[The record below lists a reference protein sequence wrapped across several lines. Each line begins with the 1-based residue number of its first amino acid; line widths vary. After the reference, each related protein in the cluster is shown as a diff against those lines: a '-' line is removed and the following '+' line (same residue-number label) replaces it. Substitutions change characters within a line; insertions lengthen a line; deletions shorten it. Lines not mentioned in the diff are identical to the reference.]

1 MIRLLKYM
9 KWWYWLFVLAMVGIV
24 YQQVSFDLSIPEYIG
39 NIIQLVGIGAS
50 TGISQTNDI
59 LIEGLKM
66 LAVAMGSIALTT
78 VVGLIAARI
87 GAGLSRNIRQEL
99 YQRVDEFSMKEMNDF
114 STASLITR
122 STNDITQVQM
132 AVIFTLRMAITAP
145 IMAIKGI
152 TKITGISDEMSL
164 VVAIAIVLIMV
175 MISVIFINVL
185 PRFRKIQDLTDD
197 LNLVTRENITGIR
210 VIRAFNSEDYEEE
223 KFDGV
228 NSSLTRTNL
237 EVNFAMA
244 FMMPGMQLVMNGV
257 NLTIIWLG
265 AILIG
270 NLTLGS
276 TPFEGL
282 ALETQ
287 FVTYANMIIMSFMM
301 LIMLFIMVP
310 RAQVSGKRINEVLKK
325 TISVKDKNQTSDII
339 LADKGVPIVEFEN
352 VNFNYDG
359 ANENVLDDI
368 NLKIYQGET
377 VAVIGS
383 TGSGKS
389 TLINLIPRFFD
400 VTNGSLKIHGDDIR
414 NYSQEDL
421 HNLIGYVPQSGTL
434 FSGTVRSNVKIGKD
448 SATDEEIYEALEIA
462 QASEFVNT
470 LEDGLDANIAQGGK
484 NFSGGQKQRLS
495 IARAIVRQPEIYIF
509 DDSFSALDYKTDKL
523 LRKELNEKLPS
534 ATKFIVA
541 QRIGTIIKAD
551 KIVVLEKG
559 KIACVGTHGELLDS
573 CDVYKEI
580 ALSQLSEEEIK
591 HGK

>member
-1 MIRLLKYM
+1 
-9 KWWYWLFVLAMVGIV
+9 
-24 YQQVSFDLSIPEYIG
+24 
-39 NIIQLVGIGAS
+39 
-50 TGISQTNDI
+50 
-59 LIEGLKM
+59 M
-66 LAVAMGSIALTT
+66 LAVTLGSISLTI

-99 YQRVDEFSMKEMNDF
+99 YQKVDAFSMKEMNEF

-164 VVAIAIVLIMV
+164 IVAVGIVLIMI
-175 MISVIFINVL
+175 MISVIFVNVL
-185 PRFRKIQDLTDD
+185 PRFRKIQALTDD

-210 VIRAFNSEDYEEE
+210 VIRAFNSEGYEEK
-223 KFDGV
+223 KFDNV
-228 NSSLTRTNL
+228 NTSLTRTNL

-244 FMMPGMQLVMNGV
+244 FMMPGMQIIMAGV
-257 NLTIIWLG
+257 NLAIIWLG
-265 AILIG
+265 AILIN

-276 TPFEGL
+276 TPIEGL

-310 RAQVSGKRINEVLKK
+310 RAQVSGKRINEVLQKG
-325 TISVKDKNQTSDII
+325 ISVQDRTETSEVVVT
-339 LADKGVPIVEFEN
+339 KRRVPIVEYEH
-352 VNFNYDG
+352 VNFSYEG
-359 ANENVLDDI
+359 ANENVLNDI
-368 NLKIYQGET
+368 NLTIYPGET
-377 VAVIGS
+377 VAVVGS

-389 TLINLIPRFFD
+389 TLINLIPRFYD
-400 VTNGSLKIHGDDIR
+400 VTSGSLKVYGKDIR
-414 NYSQEDL
+414 EYSQEDL

-434 FSGTVRSNVKIGKD
+434 FSGTTRSNVKIGKEN
-448 SATDEEIYEALEIA
+448 ATDEQVLEALKIS
-462 QASEFVNT
+462 QAMEFVND

-484 NFSGGQKQRLS
+484 NFSGGQKQRLG
-495 IARAIVRQPEIYIF
+495 IARAIVREPQMYIF

-523 LRKELNEKLPS
+523 LRKELNEKLPDS
-534 ATKFIVA
+534 TKFIVA
-541 QRIGTIIKAD
+541 QRIGTVIKAD

-559 KIACVGTHGELLDS
+559 RIACVGTHDELLNT

-580 ALSQLSEEEIK
+580 ALSQLSEEEIT
-591 HGK
+591 HG

>member
-1 MIRLLKYM
+1 MIKLLKYM
-9 KWWYWLFVLAMVGIV
+9 KWWYWLFILLMVGIV

-39 NIIQLVGIGAS
+39 NIIQYVGEGAR
-50 TGISQTNDI
+50 TGESQTPEI
-59 LIEGLKM
+59 LQEGLKM
-66 LAVAMGSIALTT
+66 LAVTLGSISLTI

-99 YQRVDEFSMKEMNDF
+99 YQKVDEFSMKEMNEF

-164 VVAIAIVLIMV
+164 IVAVGIVLIMI
-175 MISVIFINVL
+175 MISVIFVNVL
-185 PRFRKIQDLTDD
+185 PRFRKIQALTDD

-210 VIRAFNSEDYEEE
+210 VIRAFNSEGYEEK
-223 KFDGV
+223 KFDNV
-228 NSSLTRTNL
+228 NTSLTRTNL

-244 FMMPGMQLVMNGV
+244 FMMPGMQIIMAGV
-257 NLTIIWLG
+257 NLAIIWLG
-265 AILIG
+265 AILIN

-276 TPFEGL
+276 TPIEGL

-310 RAQVSGKRINEVLKK
+310 RAQVSGKRINEVLQKG
-325 TISVKDKNQTSDII
+325 ISVQDRTETSEVVVTERR
-339 LADKGVPIVEFEN
+339 VPIVEYEH
-352 VNFNYDG
+352 VNFSYEG
-359 ANENVLDDI
+359 ANENVLNDI
-368 NLKIYQGET
+368 NLTIYPGET
-377 VAVIGS
+377 VAVVGS

-389 TLINLIPRFFD
+389 TLINLIPRFYD
-400 VTNGSLKIHGDDIR
+400 VTSGSLKVYGKDIR
-414 NYSQEDL
+414 DYSQEDL

-434 FSGTVRSNVKIGKD
+434 FSGTIRSNVKIGKED
-448 SATDEEIYEALEIA
+448 ATDEQVLEALKIS
-462 QASEFVNT
+462 QAMEFVND

-484 NFSGGQKQRLS
+484 NFSGGQKQRLG
-495 IARAIVRQPEIYIF
+495 IARAIVREPQMYIF

-523 LRKELNEKLPS
+523 LRKELNEKLPDS
-534 ATKFIVA
+534 TKFIVA
-541 QRIGTIIKAD
+541 QRIGTVIKAD

-559 KIACVGTHGELLDS
+559 RIACVGTHDELLNT

-580 ALSQLSEEEIK
+580 ALSQLSEEEIT
-591 HGK
+591 HG